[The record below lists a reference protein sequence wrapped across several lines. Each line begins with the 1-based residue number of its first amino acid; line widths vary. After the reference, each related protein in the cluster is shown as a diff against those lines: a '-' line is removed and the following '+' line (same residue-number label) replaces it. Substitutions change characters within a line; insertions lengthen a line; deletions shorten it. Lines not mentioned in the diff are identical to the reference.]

1 MKRVL
6 LLAVA
11 AVGCFAG
18 CAQALAAAT
27 AQADVSLTVDQ
38 RAGID
43 VVSPLVLPIVSTT
56 AVVPV
61 ARVTAPPTTVGATST
76 SGTTGV
82 SGTGVT
88 NSATTTTTT
97 TGAAAPAPL
106 SNATL
111 TIYGQSGD
119 AVSMAVPQT
128 FQVTRA
134 GGTETLTVKT
144 NTNSEYALAGNG
156 VVLGGAQ
163 NADTMS
169 VNIGG
174 SLSVASN
181 DQLVPGSYDGLLV
194 VVVQYN

>member
-27 AQADVSLTVDQ
+27 AQAGVSLTVDQ

-43 VVSPLVLPIVSTT
+43 VVSPLVLPTVSTT
-56 AVVPV
+56 AIVPV
-61 ARVTAPPTTVGATST
+61 SRVASTAVGAAV
-76 SGTTGV
+76 SGPGV
-82 SGTGVT
+82 S
-88 NSATTTTTT
+88 STTTTAG
-97 TGAAAPAPL
+97 GAAAPL

-128 FQVTRA
+128 FQVTRT

-144 NTNSEYALAGNG
+144 NTNSEYSPAGNG
-156 VVLGGAQ
+156 VVLGGA
-163 NADTMS
+163 NANTMS
-169 VNIGG
+169 VNVGG
-174 SLSVASN
+174 SLSMASN
-181 DQLVPGSYDGLLV
+181 DRLVPGSYDGLLV

>member
-11 AVGCFAG
+11 AVGAFAG
-18 CAQALAAAT
+18 CAHALAAAT
-27 AQADVSLTVDQ
+27 AQANVSMTVDQ

-43 VVSPLVLPIVSTT
+43 VVSPLVLPTVSTT

-61 ARVTAPPTTVGATST
+61 TRLNASGAA
-76 SGTTGV
+76 V
-82 SGTGVT
+82 SGTAV
-88 NSATTTTTT
+88 SATTAST
-97 TGAAAPAPL
+97 TGAIPL

-119 AVSMAVPQT
+119 AVSMAVPESFKVIRT
-128 FQVTRA
+128 

-144 NTNSEYALAGNG
+144 NTNAEYNLAGNG
-156 VVLGGAQ
+156 VVLGGV

-169 VNIGG
+169 VNVGG
-174 SLSVASN
+174 SLSLASA
-181 DQLVPGSYDGLLV
+181 DPLVPGPYEGLLV

>member
-18 CAQALAAAT
+18 CAHALAAAT

-43 VVSPLVLPIVSTT
+43 VVSPLILPTVSTT

-61 ARVTAPPTTVGATST
+61 TRVTSPSTTVGGPA
-76 SGTTGV
+76 V
-82 SGTGVT
+82 SGAAV
-88 NSATTTTTT
+88 STTTTTAG
-97 TGAAAPAPL
+97 GAAAAPL

-144 NTNSEYALAGNG
+144 NTNSEYSLAGNG

-174 SLSVASN
+174 SLSMASN
-181 DQLVPGSYDGLLV
+181 DPLVPGSYDGLLV